1 MSAITKVTA
10 WPGDLGRND
19 WRMSFEALPIKT
31 VCDSANVMLYGAR
44 VFHSRRELRNGWK
57 SLAVND

>member
-44 VFHSRRELRNGWK
+44 VFHSRRELRNG
-57 SLAVND
+57 